1 MSNNTVEFVDQTIRD
16 GQQSLWGMRM
26 TQAQMMPVLPWL
38 DGAGYRIVD
47 FTGGAMFK
55 VQTKNLKRDPWA
67 MTRDVTSAMLTP
79 MRAAVRTDG
88 VLMGPAP
95 DALMDLWTERL
106 VANGIRS
113 FWVFDVLLHEERF
126 SRIVHLAKSLGVE
139 VVGAIMFT
147 DSPVHTDDY
156 YADLARRISELPV
169 DAIYLEDTAGVL
181 TPDRARTLVP
191 AVQRGGG
198 LPIEAHFHNTTGL
211 APMCYVEALRA
222 GVRTLHTAV
231 PPMADRGSLPSV
243 TTMMR
248 LVGQLGLEHNV
259 DTAHL
264 EPVLDWLTYVGE
276 REGFELGGPTEYDLD
291 VYQHQ
296 IPGGMMGTLKA
307 QLAEVGLLDR
317 LEEILDETAVV
328 RRELGYPGMA
338 TPLSQFAGIQAVLNL
353 LTGERY
359 NKVPTEVIR
368 YVCGYYGKP
377 VGEID
382 ANVLDRVMDQ
392 PLARAGTGD
401 RIAQPTLTELRAAH
415 GNVSDDELILRA
427 TMSAE
432 EVEEMRRSSVELSY
446 PAPLSRL
453 VRTLMN
459 SGDGGSHASC
469 RSNNAAAWLSAV
481 APAY

>member
-1 MSNNTVEFVDQTIRD
+1 VTNTVDFIDQTIRD

-26 TQAQMMPVLPWL
+26 SQGQMMPVLPWL
-38 DGAGYRIVD
+38 DEAGYRVVD

-67 MTRDVTSAMLTP
+67 MIREVTSAVTTP
-79 MRAAVRTDG
+79 MRAAIRSDG
-88 VLMGPAP
+88 ILMGPAP

-126 SRIVHLAKSLGVE
+126 GRVVRLAKSLGVE

-156 YADLARRISELPV
+156 YADLARRIAKLPV

-181 TPDRARTLVP
+181 TPERARTLVP

-211 APMCYVEALRA
+211 APICYVEALRA

-231 PPMADRGSLPSV
+231 PPMADRGSLPSI

-248 LVGQLGLEHNV
+248 LVRQLGLEHNV
-259 DTAHL
+259 GTAHL
-264 EPVLDWLTYVGE
+264 DPVREWLTYVGE
-276 REGFELGGPTEYDLD
+276 REGFQLGGPTEFDLD

-317 LEEILDETAVV
+317 LQEILEETGIV

-359 NKVPTEVIR
+359 SKVPIEVIR

-382 ANVLDRVMDQ
+382 PNVLDRVMDQ
-392 PLARAGTGD
+392 PLAKAGVGD
-401 RIAQPTLTELRAAH
+401 RIEQPSLTELRAAH
-415 GNVSDDELILRA
+415 GNVSDDDLILRA

-432 EVEEMRRSSVELSY
+432 EVDEMRRSTVERAY
-446 PAPLSRL
+446 PAPLSTL
-453 VRTLMN
+453 VRTLMH
-459 SGDGGSHASC
+459 SGDGGTHASC
-469 RSNNAAAWLSAV
+469 RSDNVAVSLSAA